1 MKADKCVLNKSNV
14 YMDLYKDILLLTF
27 KLDENANLSGFEDL
41 EEYHYDWLFK
51 NITYESVMMQHFKRW
66 VYMNKDEKVA
76 RPELIEKVKLQANS
90 KDKDEIKEYIYTLS
104 EYKLQEAIDVT
115 KTCETLINNN

>member
-1 MKADKCVLNKSNV
+1 MIYFSFFLVQGLMKADKCVLNKSNV

-27 KLDENANLSGFEDL
+27 KLDENANLSGFEDF

-76 RPELIEKVKLQANS
+76 RPELIEKVK
-90 KDKDEIKEYIYTLS
+90 
-104 EYKLQEAIDVT
+104 
-115 KTCETLINNN
+115 